1 MSKLYENIFVL
12 SRGNKLDL
20 GKKIRIARE
29 EQGLNQT
36 ELANMLNIT
45 SRTLQNY
52 EYGTSVPDI
61 KIVQEMAKIFKVK
74 NSYFLDDDFDVS
86 IDVSPVVSNQNS
98 VISPSNLKP
107 KNKSND
113 KISNGLS
120 VSVHN
125 SSTNMSISPEKSEK
139 LQKMQNLIS
148 EQENKLIN
156 LRFFPNVSAA
166 AGYGANNDNE
176 SFESIPVTASFLTT
190 ILRIPAKQYDV
201 INVLGNSMEPFLKD
215 GDMVLVLPT
224 YEASNGE
231 IVIANLDGDLYVKK
245 LLKDPIKKR
254 IRLTSMN
261 ELYED
266 IVVENDELD
275 QLKIV
280 GVVKKVLPS
289 GAISI

>member
-1 MSKLYENIFVL
+1 MDLAQKIRSLREDKEWTQGDLAEKSGVGKSSIQLYE
-12 SRGNKLDL
+12 S
-20 GKKIRIARE
+20 GK
-29 EQGLNQT
+29 G
-36 ELANMLNIT
+36 NIT
-45 SRTLQNY
+45 QLNL
-52 EYGTSVPDI
+52 E
-61 KIVQEMAKIFKVK
+61 KIASAFGVNV
-74 NSYFLDDDFDVS
+74 SYFL
-86 IDVSPVVSNQNS
+86 
-98 VISPSNLKP
+98 
-107 KNKSND
+107 ND
-113 KISNGLS
+113 KMSNSLS
-120 VSVHN
+120 ISVHK
-125 SSTNMSISPEKSEK
+125 SSPNMSISPEKSEK

-176 SFESIPVTASFLTT
+176 SFKSIPVTASFLTT

-224 YEASNGE
+224 HEASNGE
-231 IVIANLDGDLYVKK
+231 IVIANLGGDLYVKK

-266 IVVENDELD
+266 IVVEDDELD

>member
-29 EQGLNQT
+29 EQGISQA

-74 NSYFLDDDFDVS
+74 ISYFLDDNFDVS
-86 IDVSPVVSNQNS
+86 IDVNPVVSNQIS
-98 VISPSNLKP
+98 VVSSSNLKTQ
-107 KNKSND
+107 ND
-113 KISNGLS
+113 
-120 VSVHN
+120 
-125 SSTNMSISPEKSEK
+125 MSISPEKSTK
-139 LQKMQNLIS
+139 LQKMQMLIN
-148 EQENKLIN
+148 ERENRLIN

-176 SFESIPVTASFLTT
+176 SFKSIPVTASFLTT

-224 YEASNGE
+224 HEASNGE
-231 IVIANLDGDLYVKK
+231 IIIANLGGDLYVKK

-266 IVVENDELD
+266 IVVEDDELD

-289 GAISI
+289 GLISA

>member
-1 MSKLYENIFVL
+1 MDLAQKIRSLREDKEWTQGDLAEKSGVGKSSIQLYE
-12 SRGNKLDL
+12 S
-20 GKKIRIARE
+20 GK
-29 EQGLNQT
+29 G
-36 ELANMLNIT
+36 NIT
-45 SRTLQNY
+45 QLNL
-52 EYGTSVPDI
+52 E
-61 KIVQEMAKIFKVK
+61 KIASAFGVNV
-74 NSYFLDDDFDVS
+74 SYFL
-86 IDVSPVVSNQNS
+86 
-98 VISPSNLKP
+98 
-107 KNKSND
+107 ND
-113 KISNGLS
+113 KMSNSLS
-120 VSVHN
+120 ISVHK
-125 SSTNMSISPEKSEK
+125 SSPNMSISPEKSET
-139 LQKMQNLIS
+139 LQKMQKLIN

-176 SFESIPVTASFLTT
+176 SFKNIPVTASFLTT

-224 YEASNGE
+224 HEASNGE
-231 IVIANLDGDLYVKK
+231 IVIANLGGDLYVKK

-266 IVVENDELD
+266 IVVEDDELD

-289 GAISI
+289 GLISA

>member
-29 EQGLNQT
+29 EQGISQA

-74 NSYFLDDDFDVS
+74 ISYFLDDNFDVS
-86 IDVSPVVSNQNS
+86 IDVNPVVSNQIS
-98 VISPSNLKP
+98 VVSSSNLKTQ
-107 KNKSND
+107 ND
-113 KISNGLS
+113 
-120 VSVHN
+120 
-125 SSTNMSISPEKSEK
+125 MSISPEKSEK
-139 LQKMQNLIS
+139 LQKMQMLIN

-176 SFESIPVTASFLTT
+176 SFKNIPVTASFLTT

-215 GDMVLVLPT
+215 GNMVLVLPT
-224 YEASNGE
+224 HEASNGE
-231 IVIANLDGDLYVKK
+231 IVIANLGGDLYVKK

-261 ELYED
+261 KLYED
-266 IVVENDELD
+266 IVVEDDELD

-289 GAISI
+289 GVISI

>member
-1 MSKLYENIFVL
+1 MDLAQKIRSLREDKEWTQGDLAEKSGVGKSSIQLYE
-12 SRGNKLDL
+12 S
-20 GKKIRIARE
+20 GK
-29 EQGLNQT
+29 G
-36 ELANMLNIT
+36 NIT
-45 SRTLQNY
+45 QLNL
-52 EYGTSVPDI
+52 E
-61 KIVQEMAKIFKVK
+61 KIASAFGVNV
-74 NSYFLDDDFDVS
+74 SYFL
-86 IDVSPVVSNQNS
+86 
-98 VISPSNLKP
+98 
-107 KNKSND
+107 ND
-113 KISNGLS
+113 KMSNSLS
-120 VSVHN
+120 ISVHK
-125 SSTNMSISPEKSEK
+125 SSPNMSISPEKSEK

-176 SFESIPVTASFLTT
+176 SFKSIPVTASFLTT

-224 YEASNGE
+224 HEASNGE
-231 IVIANLDGDLYVKK
+231 IVIANLGGDLYVKK
-245 LLKDPIKKR
+245 ILKDPIKKR

-266 IVVENDELD
+266 IVVEDDELD

>member
-1 MSKLYENIFVL
+1 
-12 SRGNKLDL
+12 
-20 GKKIRIARE
+20 
-29 EQGLNQT
+29 
-36 ELANMLNIT
+36 
-45 SRTLQNY
+45 
-52 EYGTSVPDI
+52 
-61 KIVQEMAKIFKVK
+61 
-74 NSYFLDDDFDVS
+74 
-86 IDVSPVVSNQNS
+86 
-98 VISPSNLKP
+98 
-107 KNKSND
+107 
-113 KISNGLS
+113 
-120 VSVHN
+120 
-125 SSTNMSISPEKSEK
+125 
-139 LQKMQNLIS
+139 MQNLIS

-176 SFESIPVTASFLTT
+176 SFKSIPVTASFLTT

-224 YEASNGE
+224 HEASNGE
-231 IVIANLDGDLYVKK
+231 IVIANLGGDLYVKK

-261 ELYED
+261 KLYED
-266 IVVENDELD
+266 IVVEDDELD

-289 GAISI
+289 GLISA